1 MGLRHKDLTG
11 TQHVYVRAGA
21 FATTD
26 DGEFR
31 TVFVAPFDCEVLS
44 VKVSFGTADVGA
56 DTNSANLFAYYGG
69 SASGDQL
76 GSVNLDAA
84 GAVGFGEFGTVYS
97 GTTDVA
103 QGSAIWLQYA
113 TVGTGLAV
121 PDAFVDIEY
130 RGGSTRVQGTV
141 MP

>member
-1 MGLRHKDLTG
+1 MRDKDLVNSR
-11 TQHVYVRAGA
+11 HVYVRAGA

-44 VKVSFGTADVGA
+44 IKASFGTADVGA

-69 SASGDQL
+69 SAA
-76 GSVNLDAA
+76 GSQIGSINLTDANKVTY
-84 GAVGFGEFGTVYS
+84 GNFGTVYS
-97 GTTDVA
+97 GTKDVA
-103 QGSAIWLQYA
+103 QGSAVWLQYA

-121 PDAFVDIEY
+121 PDGLIDIEY
-130 RGGSTRVQGTV
+130 RGGSTRVAGTV